1 VLLAERFRQ
10 AVALLCVDVRDA
22 HGRMTRTPAGTVFFV
37 GVPVTE
43 HECQVYMVT
52 ARHVVVAAQ
61 HFGNLWLRVNLKP
74 EAIAPGG
81 AGFADIDI
89 TTFPWLEHDDTDVA
103 AATIGTIPPE
113 VEWAFLFHHDIARI
127 DYVKTNAVGVGDE
140 VFFPGLFSPLPGRGR
155 FQPIVRFGRI
165 AMMPEEKVT
174 IRISPKRP
182 VEVDAYLIEAHA
194 WGGHN
199 GSPVFVHGRGDDN
212 GKGRGPGEPAPALL
226 GLVSGHVPVR
236 ARTLRDSLDSTA
248 QSDNAGIAVVIPGQ
262 AILDLLVLEPNRRS
276 L

>member
-10 AVALLCVDVRDA
+10 AVALLCVDVPDA
-22 HGRMTRTPAGTVFFV
+22 NGHRRRTPAGTVFFV

-74 EAIAPGG
+74 EAVAPGE
-81 AGFADIDI
+81 AGFGDIDI
-89 TTFPWLEHDDTDVA
+89 TSFPWNEHSETDVA
-103 AATIGTIPPE
+103 AATIGTVPPE

-127 DYVKTNAVGVGDE
+127 DYLTRHDIGVGDE

-165 AMMPEEKVT
+165 AMMPDEKVVV
-174 IRISPKRP
+174 RISPREP

-194 WGGHN
+194 WGGHS
-199 GSPVFVHGRGDDN
+199 GSPVFVHGRG
-212 GKGRGPGEPAPALL
+212 GEPGNGRERGEPTPALI

-236 ARTLRDSLDSTA
+236 TRPLRDSLDSTA
-248 QSDNAGIAVVIPGQ
+248 ESDNAGIAVVIPGQ